1 MKRIFKSIGI
11 ATVVAAFT
19 VPSAFAMHASGEY
32 AGALTGG
39 NALSVKADT
48 SDVFTRYVANH
59 KITPI
64 PYLSHGVGVD
74 TAPYGGTGVANVSTR
89 PDDRAGTR
97 VSEPSSIVSVAST
110 GSGFDWADAGIGA
123 GGAFGLVLLMGLGV
137 AATQRNRKGG
147 PLAA

>member
-1 MKRIFKSIGI
+1 MKRIFKSMGI
-11 ATVVAAFT
+11 VSVVAAFA
-19 VPSAFAMHASGEY
+19 VPSALAMHAPDE
-32 AGALTGG
+32 AGTFTRGT
-39 NALSVKADT
+39 ALSVKADT

-74 TAPYGGTGVANVSTR
+74 VSQYGGTGVADVASTR
-89 PDDRAGTR
+89 PDDRAGAR

-110 GSGFDWADAGIGA
+110 SSGFDWADAGIGA
-123 GGAFGLVLLMGLGV
+123 GSAFGLILLMGLGV
-137 AATQRNRKGG
+137 ATTQRGRKG